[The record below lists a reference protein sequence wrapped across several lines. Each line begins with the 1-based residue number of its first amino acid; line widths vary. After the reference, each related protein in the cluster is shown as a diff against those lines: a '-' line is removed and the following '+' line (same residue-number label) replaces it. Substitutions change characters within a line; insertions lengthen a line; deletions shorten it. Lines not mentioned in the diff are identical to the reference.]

1 MITYEDR
8 FNLYKIEQE
17 LGTEIK
23 PIPPQIDQAIYC
35 RLKTFIFFLDEEI
48 QEELLKGTPF
58 TYRFRVPKNGTL
70 KIIDIFMK

>member
-35 RLKTFIFFLDEEI
+35 RLIAFILSLDEEI

-70 KIIDIFMK
+70 KINDIFMK